1 MTGQYLPYQ
10 HPIIIELVK
19 LQMLNCSKALKCGLS
34 LLWVTSA
41 SWTFADMTVLPPLL
55 PSPLTLTLFAS
66 DSAYCFILALFS
78 WTVTSPCDAEF
89 TANAAGAADTATKD
103 SAASKAVVLADI
115 ICGIQRK
122 SIFNKGFSTN
132 FSHLL
137 I

>member
-1 MTGQYLPYQ
+1 
-10 HPIIIELVK
+10 
-19 LQMLNCSKALKCGLS
+19 
-34 LLWVTSA
+34 LLWVTVA
-41 SWTFADMTVLPPLL
+41 VWTFADMTLLPPLW
-55 PSPLTLTLFAS
+55 PVSLTLTLFAS
-66 DSAYCFILALFS
+66 ESAYCFILAWFS
-78 WTVTSPCDAEF
+78 WKVISPWSAEF
-89 TANAAGAADTATKD
+89 TANAAGAADTTAKD